1 MQSDSTN
8 IVPAPADMPE
18 VSIAS
23 SAFLVELSMPGWLG
37 RKQDKKATEEVN
49 RLHGARPNVAT
60 VKKGIMGECAELD
73 AIHKFTA
80 RARVEHYAMT
90 MPWSDMGHRLLTC
103 PNYFGYNERMTEL
116 GQKHET
122 LVNAFLDVYEWQT
135 IQAKR
140 HMGTLRND
148 ADYPSRHTLAGKFDF
163 IVNYSSVPDAGDFRV
178 DVTKDQMTDL
188 RSRYRQHY
196 NAQIARA
203 MGDVCSRAIDI
214 LTRLSSS
221 LGYEDRVNTRTNKNG
236 ERQKNT
242 TKKKKVSEGVFE
254 AAIAMIDMLKTCNLT
269 GDTQIQATVRML
281 EDHFR
286 GAGRLA
292 LSIEDLREDAQS
304 RLKTQEVLDAALDK
318 LPTLDI

>member
-1 MQSDSTN
+1 MSILEVVTN
-8 IVPAPADMPE
+8 VPAPADMPE

-80 RARVEHYAMT
+80 RARIEHYAMT
-90 MPWSDMGHRLLTC
+90 MPWSDMGQRLLTC

-116 GQKHET
+116 GQTHKT
-122 LVNAFLDVYEWQT
+122 LVDAFLDVYEWQT
-135 IQAKR
+135 IQAKSD
-140 HMGTLRND
+140 MGTLRND

-163 IVNYSSVPDAGDFRV
+163 IVNYSSVPDVGDFRV
-178 DVTKDQMTDL
+178 DVTKDQMDEL
-188 RSRYRQHY
+188 KSRYKQHY
-196 NAQIARA
+196 NTQIARA
-203 MGDVCSRAIDI
+203 MGDVCTRAIDI
-214 LTRLSSS
+214 LTRLSAS
-221 LGYEDRVNTRTNKNG
+221 LGYEDRVNKRTNKTVS
-236 ERQKNT
+236 R
-242 TKKKKVSEGVFE
+242 KKKVSEGVFE

-269 GDTQIQATVRML
+269 GDTQIEATRRML

-286 GAGRLA
+286 GAGRMA
-292 LSIEDLREDAQS
+292 LSVEDLREDPQS
-304 RLKTQEVLDAALDK
+304 RLNTQRVLDAALGN